1 MTRTAQPGVH
11 EFAATGP
18 IDISLRMN
26 SGDVTVTA
34 VDEPVV
40 VVALSPGAGGDWDAV
55 EETVVAFEGN
65 RLRVETPHTSGWRG
79 FRRGRIRVSLSVPV
93 NSTLSAHLGS
103 ADLRTDGPLA
113 TVTTRTG
120 SGDVDIVETTG
131 DLSAESGSGDVRCGR
146 IGGALRTHTASGDIS
161 VAEVAGDTVAE
172 AASGDVRLGLARGSV
187 RASTA
192 SGDITIAAIHGGEAG
207 IEAASGDIS
216 VGVPAGTAV
225 WMDLVSM
232 SGTTRNDLQVTGE
245 PAGGASLRLRVQTM
259 SGDIRIHRA
268 AAV

>member
-1 MTRTAQPGVH
+1 
-11 EFAATGP
+11 
-18 IDISLRMN
+18 
-26 SGDVTVTA
+26 
-34 VDEPVV
+34 
-40 VVALSPGAGGDWDAV
+40 
-55 EETVVAFEGN
+55 
-65 RLRVETPHTSGWRG
+65 
-79 FRRGRIRVSLSVPV
+79 VSLSVPV

-161 VAEVAGDTVAE
+161 VAEV
-172 AASGDVRLGLARGSV
+172 
-187 RASTA
+187 
-192 SGDITIAAIHGGEAG
+192 